1 MSDLTRCLLDKVT
14 ARRMVEGLL
23 GLAEGRELS
32 EEELLALDLYER
44 ASAQGIR
51 LFVVLPSE
59 NVLRRLASLPRYS
72 AVVQLFLNR
81 TEAALP
87 ARYFKRWA
95 RRLRDYF
102 SREDAAVLALATFG
116 TSKDIDVLGMHFVA
130 TFDQPLINQWTLQ
143 QDEIEGRLDAMRR
156 DLRPPYDRVTLPQ
169 VLRPEEILPSGEEG
183 NQ

>member
-23 GLAEGRELS
+23 GLAEGRGLS
-32 EEELLALDLYER
+32 EEELLALDLYDR

-51 LFVVLPSE
+51 LFIVLPSE
-59 NVLRRLASLPRYS
+59 NLLRRLASLPRYL
-72 AVVQLFLNR
+72 AVVQLVLNR

-95 RRLRDYF
+95 RRLRNYF
-102 SREDAAVLALATFG
+102 TREDAAVLALATFG
-116 TSKDIDVLGMHFVA
+116 TSKDTDVLGMHFVA
-130 TFDQPLINQWTLQ
+130 TFDQPLIHRWSLQ

-169 VLRPEEILPSGEEG
+169 VLRPEAILPSDEEE

>member
-14 ARRMVEGLL
+14 TRRMVEGLL

-44 ASAQGIR
+44 ASAQGIQ
-51 LFVVLPSE
+51 LFIVPPAE
-59 NVLRRLASLPRYS
+59 NVLCRLEGLPRYS
-72 AVVQLFLNR
+72 AVVQLFLNCTR
-81 TEAALP
+81 VVLP
-87 ARYFKRWA
+87 ARYFRRWA

-102 SREDAAVLALATFG
+102 TREDAAVLALATFG
-116 TSKDIDVLGMHFVA
+116 TSKDTDVLGMHFVA
-130 TFDQPLINQWTLQ
+130 TFDQPMINQWSLQ
-143 QDEIEGRLDAMRR
+143 QTKIEERLDAMRR

-169 VLRPEEILPSGEEG
+169 VLRPEEILPSGEEE

>member
-14 ARRMVEGLL
+14 ARRMTEGLL

-44 ASAQGIR
+44 ASAQGIQ
-51 LFVVLPSE
+51 LFIVPPSE
-59 NVLRRLASLPRYS
+59 SVLRRLASLPRYS

-102 SREDAAVLALATFG
+102 TREDAAVLALATFG
-116 TSKDIDVLGMHFVA
+116 TSKDTDVLGMHFVV
-130 TFDQPLINQWTLQ
+130 TFDQPLINQWSLQ
-143 QDEIEGRLDAMRR
+143 QNRIGKRLDAMRR
-156 DLRPPYDRVTLPQ
+156 DLRAPYDRVTLPQ
-169 VLRPEEILPSGEEG
+169 VLHPGEILPSGEEE
-183 NQ
+183 